1 MDRVHAVDVMR
12 IVFASGVVAAA
23 AAVVGATFG
32 RLAERALYAIVGAVG
47 AAATVAWVVF
57 ALDPSG
63 DLAYPAAGLTLCLA
77 VAVGGIGI
85 RRGIFHA
92 RKVDNEIVRAE
103 ARLAAQVAKGADER
117 AAELER
123 VLTRARAESLSLIGR
138 EERKIVDSRRNA
150 IAEHERASLRELNDA
165 LAETQRRVEQRL
177 ATWSEDLERA
187 QANLF
192 DQLQRLAARQRR
204 LIEEAEERLAGDAAR
219 LESESEVQR
228 EALVKLREEV
238 ARAAEHS
245 IETARADLETYAVER
260 RQSLNELTERSRRRE
275 RELREALE
283 REQSEALQSIQ
294 STFTDVERRLVE
306 RLERVVDRTTAQHSD
321 AAALQFQEAIKRSR
335 EESAK
340 RLSRELERA
349 IETFMQQANTLLN
362 ERLASVGQAAA
373 QRLER
378 RLSDADVSIK
388 VRRDEVALE
397 LEQRFA
403 SAQHELRQR
412 LDELAADS
420 EAGRAVLEARMFEL
434 QRRLD
439 AALAHA
445 QTLGS

>member
-1 MDRVHAVDVMR
+1 VNEVDVMR
-12 IVFASGVVAAA
+12 MVFALGVVLAA
-23 AAVVGATFG
+23 AAVVGATLV
-32 RLAERALYAIVGAVG
+32 RVSERVLYGIIGALGAGSV
-47 AAATVAWVVF
+47 VAWILF
-57 ALDPSG
+57 ALDPSA
-63 DLAYPAAGLTLCLA
+63 DLAYPAAGLTLCLV

-92 RKVDNEIVRAE
+92 RKVEGEIARAE
-103 ARLAAQVAKGADER
+103 ARLAAQVTKGADER

-123 VLTRARAESLSLIGR
+123 VLARARAESLSLIAS
-138 EERKIVDSRRNA
+138 EERRIVDARRHA
-150 IAEHERASLRELNDA
+150 IAEHEQASARELSDA
-165 LAETQRRVEQRL
+165 LADTQRRVEQRL
-177 ATWSEDLERA
+177 AAWSEDLERA

-192 DQLQRLAARQRR
+192 EQLQRLAARQRR
-204 LIEEAEERLAGDAAR
+204 LIEEAEERLAADAER

-260 RQSLNELTERSRRRE
+260 RQSLNELTERVRRRE

-283 REQSEALQSIQ
+283 REQSEAMQGIQ
-294 STFTDVERRLVE
+294 STFTDIERRLVE
-306 RLERVVDRTTAQHSD
+306 RLERVVDRTTAQHVD
-321 AAALQFQEAIKRSR
+321 AAAMQFQEAIKRSR

-340 RLSRELERA
+340 RLARELERA
-349 IETFMQQANTLLN
+349 VETFMQQANSLMN
-362 ERLASVGQAAA
+362 ERLASVGQTAA

-378 RLSDADVSIK
+378 RLSDADASVAA
-388 VRRDEVALE
+388 RRNEVALE

-403 SAQHELRQR
+403 SAQHDLRQR

-420 EAGRAVLEARMFEL
+420 EAERAVLEARMFDL

-439 AALAHA
+439 AALSHA
-445 QTLGS
+445 QTLES

>member
-12 IVFASGVVAAA
+12 IVFAAGVLAAA
-23 AAVVGATFG
+23 VAVVGATFE
-32 RLAERALYAIVGAVG
+32 RVSERALYAIVAAVG
-47 AAATVAWVVF
+47 AAATAAWVVF

-92 RKVDNEIVRAE
+92 RKVEGEIVRAE

-123 VLTRARAESLSLIGR
+123 VLARARAESLSLIGS

-150 IAEHERASLRELNDA
+150 IAEHERASSRELNDA

-177 ATWSEDLERA
+177 AAWSEDLERA

-245 IETARADLETYAVER
+245 IETARADLEAYAVER
-260 RQSLNELTERSRRRE
+260 RQSLNELTERVRRRE

-294 STFTDVERRLVE
+294 SMFTDVERRLVE

-378 RLSDADVSIK
+378 RLSDADASIK

-403 SAQHELRQR
+403 SSQHELRQR

-420 EAGRAVLEARMFEL
+420 EAERAVLEARIFEL

-445 QTLGS
+445 QTLES

>member
-12 IVFASGVVAAA
+12 IVFAAGVVAAA
-23 AAVVGATFG
+23 VAVVGATFE
-32 RLAERALYAIVGAVG
+32 RVSERALYAIVGALA
-47 AAATVAWVVF
+47 AAATAAWVVF
-57 ALDPSG
+57 ALDPSSE
-63 DLAYPAAGLTLCLA
+63 LAYPAAGLTLCLA
-77 VAVGGIGI
+77 VAAGGIGI

-92 RKVDNEIVRAE
+92 RKVDGEIVRAE

-117 AAELER
+117 AAEQER
-123 VLTRARAESLSLIGR
+123 VLARARAESLSLIAT

-150 IAEHERASLRELNDA
+150 IAEHERASARELNDA
-165 LAETQRRVEQRL
+165 LADTQRRVEQRL
-177 ATWSEDLERA
+177 AAWSEDLERA

-204 LIEEAEERLAGDAAR
+204 LIEEAEERLAGDAER

-245 IETARADLETYAVER
+245 IEIARADLETHAVER
-260 RQSLNELTERSRRRE
+260 RQALNELTERLRRRE

-283 REQSEALQSIQ
+283 HEQSEALQSIQ
-294 STFTDVERRLVE
+294 SMFTDVERRLVE
-306 RLERVVDRTTAQHSD
+306 RLERVVERSTAQHVD
-321 AAALQFQEAIKRSR
+321 AAALQFQETIKHSR

-340 RLSRELERA
+340 RLARELERA
-349 IETFMQQANTLLN
+349 VDAFLQQANNLMN
-362 ERLASVGQAAA
+362 ERLASVGKTAA

-378 RLSDADVSIK
+378 QLSDADASIK

-397 LEQRFA
+397 LEQRFV
-403 SAQHELRQR
+403 SAQQELRQR
-412 LDELAADS
+412 LDELAADG
-420 EAGRAVLEARMFEL
+420 EAERAVLEARMFEL

-445 QTLGS
+445 QTLES

>member
-1 MDRVHAVDVMR
+1 VNEVDAMRVL
-12 IVFASGVVAAA
+12 FALGVVLAA
-23 AAVVGATFG
+23 AAVVGATLE
-32 RLAERALYAIVGAVG
+32 RVSERALYGIIGALGMGSV
-47 AAATVAWVVF
+47 VAWVLF
-57 ALDPSG
+57 ALDPSA
-63 DLAYPAAGLTLCLA
+63 DLAYPAAGLTLCLV
-77 VAVGGIGI
+77 VAAGGIGI
-85 RRGIFHA
+85 RHGIFHA
-92 RKVDNEIVRAE
+92 RKVEGEIVRAE
-103 ARLAAQVAKGADER
+103 ARLSAQVSNGADER

-123 VLTRARAESLSLIGR
+123 VLARARAESLSLIAT
-138 EERKIVDSRRNA
+138 EERRIVDSRRNA
-150 IAEHERASLRELNDA
+150 IAEHEQASARGLSEA
-165 LAETQRRVEQRL
+165 LADTQRRVEQRL
-177 ATWSEDLERA
+177 AAWSEDLERA

-192 DQLQRLAARQRR
+192 EQLQRLAARQRR
-204 LIEEAEERLAGDAAR
+204 LIEEAEERLAADAER

-260 RQSLNELTERSRRRE
+260 RQSLNELTERLRRRE
-275 RELREALE
+275 RELREAQE
-283 REQSEALQSIQ
+283 REQSEAMQSIQ

-306 RLERVVDRTTAQHSD
+306 RLERVVDRTTAQHVD
-321 AAALQFQEAIKRSR
+321 AAAMQFQEAIKRSR

-340 RLSRELERA
+340 RLARELERA
-349 IETFMQQANTLLN
+349 VEAFIQQANSLMN

-378 RLSDADVSIK
+378 RLSEADASITA
-388 VRRDEVALE
+388 RRNEVALE

-403 SAQHELRQR
+403 SAQHDLRQR

-420 EAGRAVLEARMFEL
+420 EAERAVMEARMFDL

-445 QTLGS
+445 QTLES